1 MVDRLQGKKVV
12 GVKQAAKAL
21 KGGLG
26 ITLYLADNAD
36 PKVIQP
42 LMELAN
48 EKNVEVVH
56 IDTMLHLGKLS
67 GIEVGSA
74 ATLILKD

>member
-12 GVKQAAKAL
+12 GVKQATKAL
-21 KGGLG
+21 KAGLG
-26 ITLYLADNAD
+26 MTLYVADNAD
-36 PKVIQP
+36 SKVIEP
-42 LMELAN
+42 LKELAH

-56 IDTMLHLGKLS
+56 VETMLHLGRLS

>member
-12 GVKQAAKAL
+12 GVKQATKAL

-26 ITLYLADNAD
+26 ETLYLAENAD
-36 PKVIQP
+36 PKVIKP
-42 LMELAN
+42 LIELAQD
-48 EKNVEVVH
+48 KDVQVVYVN
-56 IDTMLHLGKLS
+56 TMHHLGKLS

>member
-12 GVKQAAKAL
+12 GVKQATKAL
-21 KGGLG
+21 KAGLG
-26 ITLYLADNAD
+26 MTLYIAENAD
-36 PKVIQP
+36 AKVIQP
-42 LMELAN
+42 LKELAH
-48 EKNVEVVH
+48 EKNVEVVL

-74 ATLILKD
+74 ATLILQD